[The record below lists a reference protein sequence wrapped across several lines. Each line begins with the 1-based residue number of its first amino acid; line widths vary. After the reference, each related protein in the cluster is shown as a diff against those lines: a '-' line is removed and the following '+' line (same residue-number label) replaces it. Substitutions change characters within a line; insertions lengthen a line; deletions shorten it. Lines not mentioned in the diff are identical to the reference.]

1 MLLSMHIATSSFP
14 IVQLVSIVNQMK
26 LAADQ
31 LDRAR
36 GVLVGAGTGDALGA
50 GYEFDLVPLEGPA
63 QMIGGGLGDFAP
75 FEWTDDTAQT
85 FCVATAAAEFHDL
98 RTPEALDA
106 VAAGIA
112 RWFRDDPPDVGNIT
126 RAVLTEAGPFP
137 TAARLKGVAQHY
149 YRRHD
154 RSGGNGS
161 LMRTAPVAL
170 AHLDDPHALVDAA
183 FAVSYLTHGD
193 PIAGEACAIWSLMI
207 RESILLGGFNDSNEF
222 VGYLP
227 TKEGQDRWAQY
238 LADAETTDPKQFSP
252 NGYVVTALQAAWS
265 AIRRTPVPP
274 WRPQDHLLET
284 LNTAIGIGNDTDTVA
299 SIAGALLGARWGLRA
314 IPEGWAEQ
322 LHGWGNTPSGKAT
335 GLDLIQLADQITGA
349 NAAE

>member
-1 MLLSMHIATSSFP
+1 
-14 IVQLVSIVNQMK
+14 VSILTVMK

-36 GVLVGAGTGDALGA
+36 GALVGAAAGDALGA
-50 GYEFDLVPLEGPA
+50 GYEFEMAKLDGPA

-75 FEWTDDTAQT
+75 YEWTDDTAQT

-98 RTPEALDA
+98 QKPEALDA

-137 TAARLKGVAQHY
+137 SAARLKGVALHY

-170 AHLDDPHALVDAA
+170 AHLNDPKALVEAA
-183 FAVSYLTHGD
+183 YQVSYLTHGD
-193 PIAGEACAIWSLMI
+193 PIAAEACAIWSLMI
-207 RESILLGGFNDSNEF
+207 RESILLGGFNDISEF
-222 VGYLP
+222 IGYLP
-227 TKEGQDRWAQY
+227 DKQGQDRWAQF
-238 LADAETTDPKQFSP
+238 LIDAETTNPNFFTP
-252 NGYVVTALQAAWS
+252 NGFVVTALQAAWS
-265 AIRRTPVPP
+265 SIRRTPVPP
-274 WRPQDHLLET
+274 WRPQDHLVAT

-299 SIAGALLGARWGLRA
+299 SIAGALLGARWGLSA
-314 IPEGWAEQ
+314 IPTEWVEQ
-322 LHGWGNTPSGKAT
+322 LHGWGNTPSGRAT
-335 GLDLIQLADQITGA
+335 AADLVALADQITE
-349 NAAE
+349 N